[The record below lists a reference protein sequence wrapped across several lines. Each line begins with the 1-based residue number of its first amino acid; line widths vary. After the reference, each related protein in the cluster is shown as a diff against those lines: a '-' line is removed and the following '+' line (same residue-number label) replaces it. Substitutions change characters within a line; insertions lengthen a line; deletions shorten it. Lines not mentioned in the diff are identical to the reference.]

1 MNLLT
6 FFEQINSP
14 LELKTHLDVLYLEIA
29 KAFDKIPHGR
39 LLVKVRASG
48 VCE

>member
-14 LELKTHLDVLYLEIA
+14 LDLKTRLDVLYLEVA

-39 LLVKVRASG
+39 LIEKIRAPE